1 MNSRNDTVLFVIKC
15 SVHEENCDPVK
26 CLLILRPQIRSIR
39 NNNFQITFSNYMAL
53 DIKLLTDTPSPE
65 STFQHVIFY
74 IYDLIMTLTIDLL
87 ISKLISSS
95 LSSPAP

>member
-1 MNSRNDTVLFVIKC
+1 
-15 SVHEENCDPVK
+15 
-26 CLLILRPQIRSIR
+26 
-39 NNNFQITFSNYMAL
+39 MAL